1 MLTDITTIKISRNYG
16 ASSQWTTSN
25 IQQQVVSKHF
35 RAFHLLMNFFGNI
48 LDVII
53 NKSVIIYI
61 LRAEKWNPV
70 RRIVTSPWCATRT
83 YLWAY
88 FFNRCPHPWF
98 RHLKRHVLI
107 MGRIGSLCRL
117 LAPLILPSFI
127 SRSFS
132 ALIRSSRTDAG
143 SSLGSWGTSFPCIA
157 RSSIFWRN
165 AFVSIVIFLFVIV
178 QFWLH
183 NYYSCSSSFFNS
195 SFSSNS
201 SIHSFTLACNKAL
214 LGR

>member
-1 MLTDITTIKISRNYG
+1 MKNKCFVSYSIYQMLLVPLEWRRLISMNVNMLHINFQPKQLWIADEKLKCLIHG
-16 ASSQWTTSN
+16 FAD
-25 IQQQVVSKHF
+25 F
-35 RAFHLLMNFFGNI
+35 LL
-48 LDVII
+48 
-53 NKSVIIYI
+53 
-61 LRAEKWNPV
+61 R
-70 RRIVTSPWCATRT
+70 
-83 YLWAY
+83 
-88 FFNRCPHPWF
+88 
-98 RHLKRHVLI
+98 
-107 MGRIGSLCRL
+107 
-117 LAPLILPSFI
+117 LILPSFI